1 MQTRRRSQN
10 WISQHNPVVT
20 RLDRG
25 LLGSNVVA
33 TPRDLP
39 SVITN
44 AHMSNGLEETSNLR
58 DKILWMLRLG
68 LILVLVSI
76 PSFVLLLFRGT
87 HQVLARVP
95 PFFWGS
101 WAVFSIW
108 IILAKGLPYL
118 FEQRKEI
125 LGPVWLFLGLSNLIA
140 AISGL
145 CFL

>member
-1 MQTRRRSQN
+1 
-10 WISQHNPVVT
+10 
-20 RLDRG
+20 
-25 LLGSNVVA
+25 VA
-33 TPRDLP
+33 TTEKIFFL
-39 SVITN
+39 TN
-44 AHMSNGLEETSNLR
+44 VHMGNGLQETSTLR
-58 DKILWMLRLG
+58 EKILWTLRLG

-76 PSFVLLLFRGT
+76 PSFVLLLFRG
-87 HQVLARVP
+87 LARVP

-101 WAVFSIW
+101 WGVFSIW

-125 LGPVWLFLGLSNLIA
+125 LGLVWLFLGLSNLIA